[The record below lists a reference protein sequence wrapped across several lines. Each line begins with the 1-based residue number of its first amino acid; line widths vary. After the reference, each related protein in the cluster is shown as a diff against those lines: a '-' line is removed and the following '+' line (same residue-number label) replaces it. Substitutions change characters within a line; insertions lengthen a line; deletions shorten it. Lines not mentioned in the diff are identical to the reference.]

1 MKGKA
6 FYSDHIPYINRN
18 EKKNYSMLWVN
29 KDFHSTLDAT
39 AFSRYHGWMIK
50 DGYLYDLKDRY
61 TDVGILG
68 PYKYKQITEPA
79 DDLFQGV
86 NDITENEKIIIV
98 DSKNVPSMMKLSSV
112 HHYIP
117 MFDGHAYS
125 FDDDGHLK
133 CWRVVDEIEIKKN
146 EKPETPLHVEI
157 HADGIPYHHIINQA
171 LGLEDAPT
179 SNEPVRLDRVVYNDP
194 ATIAFWSDGTKTVV
208 KCSPKDTYDPEK
220 GLLLC
225 IAKKLSDNGEDWY
238 KKIQEKLPKTK
249 IELKPTAIYDQ
260 KLIIDCD
267 APLKNMPA
275 LCTLIAKKIKYGYNR
290 FEFKGNY
297 ATDVLKRI
305 IAMADSQK

>member
-6 FYSDHIPYINRN
+6 FYSDHVPYINRS

-39 AFSRYHGWMIK
+39 GFSRYHGWMIK

-146 EKPETPLHVEI
+146 EVQETPFHFP
-157 HADGIPYHHIINQA
+157 ARNPFMSTDCAARN
-171 LGLEDAPT
+171 DT
-179 SNEPVRLDRVVYNDP
+179 VRLDHVVYDDP

-225 IAKKLSDNGEDWY
+225 IAKKISDNGEDWY

-249 IELKPTAIYDQ
+249 SELEPTAIHDK
-260 KLIIDCD
+260 KLTIDCNV
-267 APLKNMPA
+267 PLKNTPL
-275 LCTLIAKKIKYGYNR
+275 LCTIIMKKIKYDGYNN
-290 FEFKGNY
+290 FEFKGQY
-297 ATDVLKRI
+297 AGDVLRRI
-305 IAMADSQK
+305 IALANSQK

>member
-6 FYSDHIPYINRN
+6 FYSDHIASCFCS
-18 EKKNYSMLWVN
+18 EKKNYSLVWVN
-29 KDFHSTLDAT
+29 KNFRCASIHEV
-39 AFSRYHGWMIK
+39 AFKNRYGWMIK

-61 TDVGILG
+61 TDAGILG

-98 DSKNVPSMMKLSSV
+98 DSKNVPDMMKLSSV

-133 CWRVVDEIEIKKN
+133 CWRIVDEVEIKK
-146 EKPETPLHVEI
+146 KETPEMPLRADEI
-157 HADGIPYHHIINQA
+157 QRFPHMPAIDTI
-171 LGLEDAPT
+171 
-179 SNEPVRLDRVVYNDP
+179 RLDRVVYNDP
-194 ATIAFWSDGTKTVV
+194 ATIAFWSDGMKTVV
-208 KCSPKDTYDPEK
+208 KCSPRDTYDPEK

-225 IAKKLSDNGEDWY
+225 IAKKLSGNGEDWY
-238 KKIQEKLPKTK
+238 KKIQEKLPKTPALNITTIHDK
-249 IELKPTAIYDQ
+249 K
-260 KLIIDCD
+260 KLVIDCD
-267 APLKNMPA
+267 AQLNNIPA
-275 LCTLIAKKIKYGYNR
+275 FRKLITKKINEGYNN

-297 ATDVLKRI
+297 ASDVLKQI